1 MQTPKSRGQGA
12 TPTPFTIY
20 ILYTPAKLTKYLKM
34 RELLLQLLDMRIGDI
49 PRSTGKPSQSGVIGH
64 YAHFRVN
71 RLTRQRI
78 DGGRGGEGLG
88 GVTPLFRLLRQGLSG
103 DSGRLRG
110 WRVEDGAVHLG
121 GPGQDELA
129 GLEVGTPLDVE
140 QVGDI
145 LFEGRRE

>member
-1 MQTPKSRGQGA
+1 
-12 TPTPFTIY
+12 
-20 ILYTPAKLTKYLKM
+20 M
-34 RELLLQLLDMRIGDI
+34 RELPLQLLDMRIGDV

-64 YAHFRVN
+64 HAHFRVD
-71 RLTRQRI
+71 RLTGQRI
-78 DGGRGGEGLG
+78 DGGRGGVGLG
-88 GVTPLFRLLRQGLSG
+88 GVPTPLFLLLRQGLSG

-110 WRVEDGAVHLG
+110 WCVEDGAVHLG

-145 LFEGRRE
+145 LFERRGE